1 MINQLFRT
9 MPDDEL
15 LKKILQCFNINDLN
29 DNKEFTKAYL
39 IFYKTNFL
47 LEELI
52 PELVCI
58 YLPCKYNQFL
68 GELTINRSLTI
79 LRQIIK
85 LYDYKLNKRALIHD
99 KTKVIYYSIRPIETN
114 IIKVD
119 KNITI
124 KF

>member
-99 KTKVIYYSIRPIETN
+99 KTKVIYYSIRPIESN

>member
-1 MINQLFRT
+1 